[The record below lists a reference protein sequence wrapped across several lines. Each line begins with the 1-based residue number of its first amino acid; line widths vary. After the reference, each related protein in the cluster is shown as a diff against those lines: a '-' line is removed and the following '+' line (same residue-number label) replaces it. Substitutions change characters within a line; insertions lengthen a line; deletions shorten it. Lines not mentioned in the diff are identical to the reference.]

1 MCEKGQRGCTLPL
14 FMLYSAQLKTLVFA
28 GQKFEIRS
36 MKSKKINCNTLAL
49 LKNRHTER
57 IGHPIGDR
65 LKLRQ

>member
-1 MCEKGQRGCTLPL
+1 
-14 FMLYSAQLKTLVFA
+14 
-28 GQKFEIRS
+28 